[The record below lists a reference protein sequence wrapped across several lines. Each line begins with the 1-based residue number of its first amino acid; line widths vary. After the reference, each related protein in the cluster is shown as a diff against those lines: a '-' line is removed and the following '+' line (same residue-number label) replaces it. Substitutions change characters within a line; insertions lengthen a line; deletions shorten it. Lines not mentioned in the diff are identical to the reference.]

1 MFFHRILFM
10 NPATLQ
16 HSTIRNYVCHVR
28 TNWLTSGAPLTPF
41 DNQIV
46 TRVLR
51 GVATL
56 RPCRPDP
63 RVAFLLPHLKPP
75 PIFNCPL
82 TTDQLLYK
90 AATIYGF
97 FRHVTVWNIR
107 QTDAAI
113 DNTGVCIRRPVH
125 PLGLKHGTHTGLYL
139 VTRYHRVI
147 SKFRGKV
154 PPKRWRLLLHTP
166 GPT

>member
-1 MFFHRILFM
+1 MFRNATVKTSQNTSKSGISQFQRFARKCIGFDFSPLPQKLLSLKGLLLCFFSASLFM

-41 DNQIV
+41 DKQIV

-51 GVATL
+51 GVANL

-63 RVAFLLPHLKPP
+63 RVAFLLPHLNPP
-75 PIFNCPL
+75 LIFNCPL
-82 TTDQLLYK
+82 SIDHLLYK

-97 FRHVTVWNIR
+97 FGMLRF
-107 QTDAAI
+107 
-113 DNTGVCIRRPVH
+113 
-125 PLGLKHGTHTGLYL
+125 GTFANLTPQSITL
-139 VTRYHRVI
+139 V
-147 SKFRGKV
+147 SA
-154 PPKRWRLLLHTP
+154 
-166 GPT
+166 